1 MQWFHLIFRKQ
12 STSFKMLNVI
22 ALLIFLGF
30 ADTSFGMDGVT
41 ILLSEE
47 GGAYSEFAINLGN
60 ILTQSSSNR
69 PSVKIIPL
77 NKFNFEDLPRNTN
90 NQILIAVGSSAMLAT
105 AQKPPA
111 IPVLNVLVPQS
122 SYLKAVKQNNR
133 PLDTRRFSAI
143 FVDQSWSR
151 QFGLINV
158 SMPSHPRVGIL
169 LGKESVEII
178 PALQSAAKESDI
190 ALNIETVAED
200 ADLLNALHKLL
211 AISDAILAVPDAR
224 IYNRN
229 NISSILL
236 TSYRQ
241 QIPLFG
247 FSASY
252 VKAGALAAVYSLPS
266 QISQQVAEIIATLPP
281 NGNLPAPQFP
291 KYFSVTTN
299 PQVARSLNIW
309 IAPEPELQYKLKH
322 LTEHAQ

>member
-1 MQWFHLIFRKQ
+1 MPWFCLTLGKQ
-12 STSFKMLNVI
+12 SSSFKMLKAI
-22 ALLIFLGF
+22 AFCLFLGF
-30 ADTSFGMDGVT
+30 SSTSYAVDGVT

-47 GGAYSEFAINLGN
+47 GGAYGEFAIDLSNM
-60 ILTQSSSNR
+60 LTQSNSNR
-69 PSVKIIPL
+69 PVIKIIALSKL
-77 NKFNFEDLPRNTN
+77 NNDDLPRSGN
-90 NQILIAVGSSAMLAT
+90 NQLLIAVGTSAMLAM

-122 SYLKAVKQNNR
+122 SFLKAIKQNNR

-190 ALNIETVAED
+190 VLNIETVSED
-200 ADLLNALHKLL
+200 ADLLNALRKLL
-211 AISDAILAVPDAR
+211 TISDAILAVPDAR

-252 VKAGALAAVYSLPS
+252 VKAGALAAVYSLPN
-266 QISQQVAEIIATLPP
+266 QISQQVAEIIANLPSS
-281 NGNLPAPQFP
+281 GNLPAPQFP

-299 PQVARSLNIW
+299 LQVARSLNIW
-309 IAPEPELQYKLKH
+309 VAPEPELQYKLKH